1 MRNLFKTLI
10 LLAFLF
16 LGLNSNAQCKRFTK
30 KQCIPE
36 LKEYTFNGQLNTAI
50 LSRGE
55 DAELMLSFYSGQKY
69 RMYVC
74 SEETLE
80 GTTFKI
86 LDIDKNIIYNS
97 EGKESNVFDFKVP
110 STQQLIIQVSV
121 PGQSNTHSLDFQGC
135 VSVLIGFIE
144 D

>member
-1 MRNLFKTLI
+1 MKNLLKTL
-10 LLAFLF
+10 LLISL
-16 LGLNSNAQCKRFTK
+16 LTPSIYGSAQCKRFTK

-36 LKEYTFNGQLNTAI
+36 LKEYTFNGQLNTAV

-74 SEETLE
+74 TEETLE

-86 LDIDKNIIYNS
+86 LDTDKNVIYNS
-97 EGKESNVFDFKVP
+97 KGKESNVFDFKVP
-110 STQQLIIQVSV
+110 STQQLIVQVSV
-121 PGQSNTHSLDFQGC
+121 PGKSNSHSLDFQGC

-144 D
+144 E

>member
-1 MRNLFKTLI
+1 MKNLLKITLLFS
-10 LLAFLF
+10 LLV
-16 LGLNSNAQCKRFTK
+16 SSIYSSAQCKRFTK

-36 LKEYTFNGQLNTAI
+36 LKEYVFNGQLNTAI
-50 LSRGE
+50 LGKGE

-74 SEETLE
+74 AEETLE

-86 LDIDKNIIYNS
+86 LDTDKNLIYNS
-97 EGKESNVFDFKVP
+97 EGKDSNVFDFRVR

-121 PGQSNTHSLDFQGC
+121 PGEGNSHSLDFQGC
-135 VSVLIGFIE
+135 ISVLIGFIE